1 MLNVT
6 WVIDFGWRAPGARAV
21 RVVGETREAL
31 RLVERRRRESHEM
44 FAATRQLLAEAR
56 AVLATSPIL
65 AHRGGGD
72 APTLRHASAGHVV
85 AGWNPTHD

>member
-44 FAATRQLLAEAR
+44 FAATR
-56 AVLATSPIL
+56 
-65 AHRGGGD
+65 
-72 APTLRHASAGHVV
+72 
-85 AGWNPTHD
+85 